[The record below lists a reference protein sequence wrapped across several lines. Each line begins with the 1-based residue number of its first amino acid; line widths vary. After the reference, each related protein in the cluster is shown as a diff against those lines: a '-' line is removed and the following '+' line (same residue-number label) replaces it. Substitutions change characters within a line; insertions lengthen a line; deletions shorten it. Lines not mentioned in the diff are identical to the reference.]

1 MNANE
6 ILKALS
12 HYGELPL
19 NALVLSYVDF
29 QWRQEQYFES
39 YFFSGKA
46 LEIGTTYI
54 LVPSINDCPEA
65 YYLYGQR
72 SAWCGWE
79 GMKYMVFPIEN

>member
-1 MNANE
+1 MHAKE

-29 QWRQEQYFES
+29 QFKLEQNFES
-39 YFFSGKA
+39 YFFEGKA
-46 LEIGTTYI
+46 LEIGTTYV
-54 LVPSINDCPEA
+54 LVPSINDNPTA
-65 YYLYGQR
+65 YYLFGQR
-72 SAWCGWE
+72 SAWCGWD